1 MNGEASFRPWSSLA
15 SQAALG
21 GGRVDAAFL
30 TEPVPYEGASP
41 PSPSSPVAPLLL
53 FAVTRSAALLADP
66 AAHCADFEYSTGV
79 DFAAFPGPP
88 SGSSAAAGSSHH
100 PSRPFSPFHADAAF
114 ASPRSRTASYPAPP
128 PPPPGGAP
136 EPAPLFDSTES
147 ALFSSFLTTL
157 DVDPGFLFNP
167 VLPPGMPSP
176 PSTSAG
182 PYGAGASERDR
193 HERDSL
199 GRDVGD
205 LHLRTTSAGTGS
217 STSAASTPHGS
228 TFGGTAPHPPHSS
241 HLPPATLTAGPPLP
255 PPATLTAGPPPPPLS
270 IRLPSPPRAAHAADS
285 SAPRRARGKKA
296 ARYAELDEDE
306 DDEDDAPARDSDS
319 DFEPVKG
326 GGAGSGSGSAS
337 GAAGVAAS
345 AGSRRR
351 TRTSGGG
358 AAAAAATARS
368 GGGARGSKKA
378 RVSEPAPAPA
388 FLEGADVDMAE
399 LDDEPALAAGLAAGR
414 AKRAAA
420 GARRGGARASLSR
433 LPDAV
438 DEYAAFDGGSGGASG
453 GAALDPAAAPG
464 PSTAVLPVPPPR
476 SGNGKPVTLTES
488 QKRSNHILSE
498 QKRRNAIRI
507 GFKDLVGL
515 LLAGEGASGIVL
527 GSSSGDG
534 DDDEGGAAG
543 GAPAAKK
550 RKGKGTGSG
559 RGRGRRGDVS
569 TNASKSVVLTHAAS
583 YILWL
588 ERGNMALEQE
598 VKRVEALLRDAHV
611 QG

>member
-15 SQAALG
+15 GQAALG

-30 TEPVPYEGASP
+30 TEPVPYE
-41 PSPSSPVAPLLL
+41 
-53 FAVTRSAALLADP
+53 
-66 AAHCADFEYSTGV
+66 DFEYSTGV
-79 DFAAFPGPP
+79 DFSAFPPP
-88 SGSSAAAGSSHH
+88 SSGSSAGAGTSHH
-100 PSRPFSPFHADAAF
+100 LTRPFSPFHPDAAF
-114 ASPRSRTASYPAPP
+114 ASPRSRTASYPVAP

-182 PYGAGASERDR
+182 PYGGGASDRDR

-199 GRDVGD
+199 GRDVGGM
-205 LHLRTTSAGTGS
+205 HLRTTSAGTGS
-217 STSAASTPHGS
+217 STSAASTPLS
-228 TFGGTAPHPPHSS
+228 SSVGGTAPPHASY
-241 HLPPATLTAGPPLP
+241 LPPATLTAGPPL

-270 IRLPSPPRAAHAADS
+270 LRLPSPPRAAPAAS
-285 SAPRRARGKKA
+285 SSEPRGRARGKKTE
-296 ARYAELDEDE
+296 RYAELDEDE
-306 DDEDDAPARDSDS
+306 DDDDDDPQAGRDSDS
-319 DFEPVKG
+319 DFEPAKG

-337 GAAGVAAS
+337 GATGAAAS
-345 AGSRRR
+345 AGTRRR
-351 TRTSGGG
+351 TRASGGGGGG
-358 AAAAAATARS
+358 AAAVTAKK
-368 GGGARGSKKA
+368 GGGARGGKKA
-378 RVSEPAPAPA
+378 RVSEPAPAPPS
-388 FLEGADVDMAE
+388 LEGGDVDMAE

-433 LPDAV
+433 LPDV
-438 DEYAAFDGGSGGASG
+438 GDEH
-453 GAALDPAAAPG
+453 AALDDGSGDGTGAGAAFPPPPAAAAG
-464 PSTAVLPVPPPR
+464 SSAAVLPVPPPR

-527 GSSSGDG
+527 GSSGAGGEG
-534 DDDEGGAAG
+534 DDDEGG
-543 GAPAAKK
+543 GAPATKK
-550 RKGKGTGSG
+550 RKGKGMGSG

-598 VKRVEALLRDAHV
+598 VKRVEALLQAAHV
-611 QG
+611 EG